1 MITYI
6 IAVQL
11 CLFILW
17 AIYHWGLKS
26 LPHYRFNRLFLW
38 LIPIFSLSI
47 PLLEIEIG
55 LAQGVDII
63 EAQFVAPPSE
73 NAPPLSP
80 QLVPIAPF
88 SQDSNTYSIYALLS
102 IVYGIGIGV
111 LLSKSLS
118 SVLQLRQQLA
128 SNQLSL
134 VQAPN
139 VYAQDFFS
147 SSFSFGRQIYLGSD
161 WNRLTPQDRSI
172 VLSHEQAHI
181 ALKHRYD
188 LYYFHLIRALF
199 WFHPAAHLLLRS
211 AKHLHEY
218 QADQSVIDAGYD
230 FSAYAQLLLKLQ
242 SKQKAPSSFSF
253 AIAEHPLKTRIKM
266 LKTKSSIFTSGKY
279 YLLAILLIGGLIT
292 GIGYY
297 FNSFACL
304 QLQINI
310 EESATKA
317 TETLVIEERK
327 ETKLDRV
334 SLQVF
339 SQLNPD
345 IPEYQ
350 PIDARMISGFGMRT
364 HPISKKQILHRGIDY
379 YAPIGTSVKASA
391 DGKVIFVSENEKDNY
406 GIQTILQHA
415 NGYKTRYAHLDQVII
430 ELGQAVKQGEEIAL
444 SGNTGLSK
452 GPHLHYEV
460 MHNGRP
466 IDPMPLFKPTSED
479 NAEKETHH

>member
-1 MITYI
+1 MLTYFF
-6 IAVQL
+6 AVQI
-11 CLFILW
+11 CLLLLW
-17 AIYHWGLKS
+17 AIYHWGFS
-26 LPHYRFNRLFLW
+26 MLPHLRFNRIYLW
-38 LIPIFSLSI
+38 LIPILSLSI
-47 PLLEIEIG
+47 PLLEVEIG
-55 LAQGVDII
+55 FAQGVDII

-80 QLVPIAPF
+80 ELVASAPF
-88 SQDSNTYSIYALLS
+88 SQDVNAYNFYGLLS

-118 SVLQLRQQLA
+118 SVLQLRRQLA
-128 SNQLSL
+128 SKQLSL

-147 SSFSFGRQIYLGSD
+147 SSFSFGRHIYLGSD

-218 QADQSVIDAGYD
+218 QADQSVINAGYD

-242 SKQKAPSSFSF
+242 SKQKTPSSFSF

-266 LKTKSSIFTSGKY
+266 LKTKRSILKSGKY
-279 YLLAILLIGGLIT
+279 FLLTVILIGGLIT

-297 FNSFACL
+297 FNSFAWL

-310 EESATKA
+310 EEAASESDKPLVEAITSIQVVKKQ
-317 TETLVIEERK
+317 TLA
-327 ETKLDRV
+327 L
-334 SLQVF
+334 F
-339 SQLNPD
+339 NPD
-345 IPEYQ
+345 IPEYP
-350 PIDARMISGFGMRT
+350 PIDARMVSGFGMRT
-364 HPISKKQILHRGIDY
+364 HPILKTQILHKGIDY
-379 YAPIGTSVKASA
+379 VAPMGTPVKASA
-391 DGKVIFVSENEKDNY
+391 DGKVVLVTSNINGGYGNY
-406 GIQTILQHA
+406 GVQVVLQHA
-415 NGYKTRYAHLDQVII
+415 NGYKTRYAHLKKSLVKLDQT
-430 ELGQAVKQGEEIAL
+430 VKQGEEIAL
-444 SGNTGLSK
+444 LGNSGLSK
-452 GPHLHYEV
+452 GPHLHFEV
-460 MHNGRP
+460 ILNDRP
-466 IDPMPLFKPTSED
+466 IDPIPLLHTEQED
-479 NAEKETHH
+479 DPQAESYD